1 MRLVRISIVTLSLGA
16 LLAACVRDEGPVTP
30 TDPARELSGTVQNW
44 EGGTATVQAV
54 VTGEEEEIVGTPD
67 ASSPLEADGSF
78 ELTLPETLDSSV
90 LMDSGI
96 AEVCEGEFDGTVTP
110 ETWQETFGGLAV
122 QQNGETV
129 GFLSLASSEASAG
142 FRGGAVGDFVVTLLY
157 VTEDVSIQGTCTDEE
172 STLNFDVAL
181 EEGWNLV
188 SFTIEELDPNA
199 GFPNRVSLESVEAV
213 PAGAEWYFVENE
225 PQAEPGTQSVVAEG
239 LNTPL
244 GVAVDAEGNV
254 YASDSGTGGDEVIA
268 TVPDEGG
275 EEIEITLGDTA
286 RIVKVNPEG
295 EETVVASLPSIGF
308 GGMGASGVN
317 QLSFIDGALYATS
330 GEWDGTLAEER
341 PTGVAAVV
349 KIEEDGTFTEV
360 ANTWELERDTNPD
373 EGPDTYTHPY
383 DLVTGPDGTIYIADA
398 GANALLQLD
407 PTTGELSVLT
417 AFDLLP
423 IPNEQGEIGAEYVP
437 TGVALGADG
446 NLYVSSFY
454 LGVTRVTPEGEVS
467 PYATDVQILTDLQL
481 GPDGELYAV
490 QIAELGETGEP
501 VENSGKII
509 RVGKGETSEVLV
521 DGLAL
526 PSAIAFNE
534 QGDAFVTAN
543 IFGPPGVGQV
553 VKIDALTQLEAAP
566 GAEPTS
572 TKASPLT
579 VPSFKALFR

>member
-1 MRLVRISIVTLSLGA
+1 MRLVHVTVVMLLLGV
-16 LLAACVRDEGPVTP
+16 LLTACGRDNPVEP
-30 TDPARELSGTVQNW
+30 PVNPARELSGTVQNW

-54 VTGEEEEIVGTPD
+54 VTGEEGEVIGTLD

-78 ELTLPETLDSSV
+78 ELTLPETPDSSV

-96 AEVCEGEFDGTVTP
+96 AEVCEGTFDGTATP
-110 ETWQETFGGLAV
+110 ETWQETFGELAV
-122 QQNGETV
+122 EQNGETV
-129 GFLSLASSEASAG
+129 GLLSLASSEAIAG
-142 FRGGAVGDFVVTLLY
+142 FRDGAVGDFVVTPLY
-157 VTEDVSIQGTCTDEE
+157 VATDVTIQGTCT
-172 STLNFDVAL
+172 SQFGTFNFDAEL
-181 EEGWNLV
+181 EEGWNLTV
-188 SFTIEELDPNA
+188 FTIEELDPTG
-199 GFPNRVSLESVEAV
+199 GFPSRVSAESVETV
-213 PAGAEWYFVENE
+213 PAGAGWYFVENE
-225 PQAEPGTQSVVAEG
+225 PEAEPGTQSVVAEG

-268 TVPDEGG
+268 TVPGEGG
-275 EEIEITLGDTA
+275 EEIEITLGNTA

-317 QLSFIDGALYATS
+317 QLSFIGGALYATS

-373 EGPDTYTHPY
+373 EGPETYTHPY
-383 DLVTGPDGTIYIADA
+383 DLVGGPDGTIYIADA
-398 GANALLQLD
+398 GANALLELD
-407 PTTGELSVLT
+407 PATGELSVVT

-467 PYATDVQILTDLQL
+467 PYATDVQLLTDLQL

-490 QIAELGETGEP
+490 QIAELGEEGP

-509 RVGKGETSEVLV
+509 RIKEGESSEVLV
-521 DGLAL
+521 DGLAQ

-534 QGDAFVTAN
+534 AGDAFVTAN

-572 TKASPLT
+572 TKASPRAL
-579 VPSFKALFR
+579 PSFKALFR